1 MVYLYYGLGKGYNGK
16 RGFKQPA
23 VPTSYKVDFGRPPF
37 SYTNYNNQFVR
48 KTAGDYYTP
57 MRTGNEGYLSAS
69 LSITDAIDT
78 FAGNAKNIVSSSF
91 AITEAADV
99 TAITAQNIVSS
110 SFTINEVIDTAL
122 ITANAVIN
130 SSFAISEQIDLL
142 SATAQVIVS
151 AIISATE
158 SKDIAAFTATAGVA
172 RTAQFAITEP
182 QDRAA
187 FTVNLFKS
195 YYGERPLWIIYP
207 QLKPLLFERAVDIQ
221 ASENPDTFEMEM
233 LVTLLSRLQTSEER
247 DTISMV
253 VDGMHK
259 ERYVNDEMSLFMMAA

>member
-1 MVYLYYGLGKGYNGK
+1 MAYLIYGPGIGFRGKYGAAI
-16 RGFKQPA
+16 P
-23 VPTSYKVDFGRPPF
+23 SYDESVGRPPF
-37 SYTNYNNQFVR
+37 VNQSQFIR
-48 KTAGDYYTP
+48 KTEATYFTP
-57 MRTGNEGYLSAS
+57 MPVGGEGKR
-69 LSITDAIDT
+69 DA
-78 FAGNAKNIVSSSF
+78 SF

-99 TAITAQNIVSS
+99 TAIAVQNIVSS

-130 SSFAISEQIDLL
+130 GLFGITEQLDILT
-142 SATAQVIVS
+142 SIIQVVVS
-151 AIISATE
+151 AIITE
-158 SKDIAAFTATAGVA
+158 TETTDIAAFTATAGVA
-172 RTAQFAITEP
+172 RNAQFAITENP
-182 QDRAA
+182 DRAA

-259 ERYVNDEMSLFMMAA
+259 ERYANDEMSLFMMAA